1 MVKENKNQRNMLSV
15 QDTDYYKFGT
25 IIYNTVGSYRI
36 VDVRED
42 QEFKDKYYYVYG
54 IQYPNFLEAEKEEKS
69 DDYGY
74 YRNLADSDLEAYRM
88 FLNLR
93 KDSLNIKKLSELNDK
108 LKDAGAKRVWIHHSK
123 QYNKKT
129 NFDDF
134 DSTTY
139 GEYLIVVDVTGEHND
154 PFRTPRDIEQVEKFA
169 SDNSWPV
176 HSNFD
181 GILCN
186 YCCGCQNF
194 RPRKDK
200 YIDKEYY
207 VSGIQAPNFIQ
218 AEDYDSKK
226 DEHNLEELRKIN
238 PEGAENYNKY
248 YAIMCVRHWP
258 DLDALTDL
266 NKYLYQAGAKN
277 TWLIPSEKYNEKTK
291 KIEDYNYG
299 EIGTFLIV
307 IDY

>member
-1 MVKENKNQRNMLSV
+1 MLSV
-15 QDTDYYKFGT
+15 QDSEYYKFGT
-25 IIYNTVGSYRI
+25 IIYNTVGSYR
-36 VDVRED
+36 VVNVRAD
-42 QEFKDKYYYVYG
+42 QEFKDKFYYVYG
-54 IQYPNFLEAEKEEKS
+54 IQYPNFLEAAKEDKS

-74 YRNLADSDLEAYRM
+74 YRNLSNSDIEAYQM

-93 KDSLNIKKLSELNDK
+93 KDSLNIKKLSVLNDK
-108 LKDAGAKRVWIHHSK
+108 LKDAGVKRVWIHHSK
-123 QYNKKT
+123 QYNKNT
-129 NFDDF
+129 NHDDF

-139 GEYLIVVDVTGEHND
+139 GEYLVVVDVTEEHNE

-186 YCCGCQNF
+186 YCCVCQNF

-200 YIDKEYY
+200 YLDKEYY

-226 DEHNLEELRKIN
+226 DEQKLEELRKIN

-248 YAIMCVRHWP
+248 YAIMCVRRWL

-277 TWLIPSEKYNEKTK
+277 TWVIPSEKYNEKTK